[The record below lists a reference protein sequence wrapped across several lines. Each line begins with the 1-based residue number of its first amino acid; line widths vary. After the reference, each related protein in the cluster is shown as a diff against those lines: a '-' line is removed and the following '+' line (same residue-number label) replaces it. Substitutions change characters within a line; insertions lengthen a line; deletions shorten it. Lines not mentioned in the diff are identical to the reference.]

1 MKSIPKSVTLG
12 GHKVA
17 VKRVGGIASI
27 EADGRAH
34 WGDKTIELDRAL
46 TGAELGEV
54 FIHECVHMVSECY
67 ALGLDEQTVRT
78 LGVGL
83 QQMLNLRPK

>member
-1 MKSIPKSVTLG
+1 MLG
-12 GHKVA
+12 GHKISI
-17 VKRVGGIASI
+17 KRRGGLAS
-27 EADGRAH
+27 EQSNGLAS
-34 WGDKTIELDRAL
+34 WGSKTIELRHGM

-67 ALGLDEQTVRT
+67 DLDLTEQDIRV

-83 QQMLNLRPK
+83 QQMLNFQPK